1 MKSSLLF
8 IYNTTVYYGGDLILP
23 IIILFILFFSWSLL
37 IFYRLY
43 KIKTKIRLLST
54 DKISGKK
61 EIPGYD
67 LESSI
72 KKFAFEKFSR
82 QIDILL
88 WFICLFPV
96 LGLSGTL
103 LGVSK
108 ISVESVSNSFSH
120 QVLRLGIMESITTT
134 VSCFLI
140 FIISFLIYKT
150 LVKEFN
156 FIIDRVNILSA

>member
-8 IYNTTVYYGGDLILP
+8 IYNTTVYYGGDLIIP
-23 IIILFILFFSWSLL
+23 IMILFILFVSWSLL

-43 KIKTKIRLLST
+43 KIKAKIRLLST

-61 EIPGYD
+61 EISGYD
-67 LESSI
+67 LKSLI

-108 ISVESVSNSFSH
+108 ISVESVSNTFSN

-134 VSCFLI
+134 VSCF
-140 FIISFLIYKT
+140 IIFLIS
-150 LVKEFN
+150 L
-156 FIIDRVNILSA
+156 LA